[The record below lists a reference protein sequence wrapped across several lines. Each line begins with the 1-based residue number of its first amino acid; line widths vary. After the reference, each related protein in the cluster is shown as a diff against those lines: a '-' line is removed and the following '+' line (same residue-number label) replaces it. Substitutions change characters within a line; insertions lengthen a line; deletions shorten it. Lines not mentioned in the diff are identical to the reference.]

1 MPQILSQLSNFQ
13 KLSLALFLL
22 AVAALNTGSSGGIRF
37 GGDEDEGSG
46 FGGTG
51 RAPTG
56 GSGLGGTGFKPFL
69 GDAGEVRI
77 RFEPDAVVIAEQ
89 VVEEE
94 IRRIPEASEVL
105 PPVTVVTAPEFA
117 AEHTA
122 EIAITDSIQAQ
133 LQRDAVIYERILESV
148 EGYYPPEIDR
158 TSLRTSAPEQAP
170 EQQLTETAPED
181 AAAEVAGAGLSENTA
196 SEDVVADFEPDPARI
211 TWAELAGYL
220 VENGAFTEADDDAL
234 APAAAESPA
243 AAQRPDRIRRP
254 ELPQVQRGRVIQ
266 RPAILPPRVQPMR
279 F

>member
-1 MPQILSQLSNFQ
+1 MPQISNQLSNPQ
-13 KLSLALFLL
+13 RLLLALFFL
-22 AVAALNTGSSGGIRF
+22 AVAALNTGSSGGVRF
-37 GGDEDEGSG
+37 GGDEDDGSG

-51 RAPTG
+51 RMPTG
-56 GSGLGGTGFKPFL
+56 GSGLGGTGLRPFL

-77 RFEPDAVVIAEQ
+77 RFEPDAIVIAEQ

-122 EIAITDSIQAQ
+122 EIAITDSIQAR

-158 TSLRTSAPEQAP
+158 TSSRTSTPERAPER
-170 EQQLTETAPED
+170 QLTGTGQQD
-181 AAAEVAGAGLSENTA
+181 TAAAAVEVAEAAVTDAG
-196 SEDVVADFEPDPARI
+196 PDPTRI
-211 TWAELAGYL
+211 TWAELARYL
-220 VENGAFTEADDDAL
+220 AGNGAAKADETL
-234 APAAAESPA
+234 APETAENPA
-243 AAQRPDRIRRP
+243 AVQRPNRIRRP

>member
-1 MPQILSQLSNFQ
+1 MPQISNQLSNPQ
-13 KLSLALFLL
+13 KLLLALFFL

-37 GGDEDEGSG
+37 GGDEDGGSG

-56 GSGLGGTGFKPFL
+56 GSGLGGTGLKPFL

-77 RFEPDAVVIAEQ
+77 RFETDAVVIAEQ

-94 IRRIPEASEVL
+94 IRRIPEVSEVL

-117 AEHTA
+117 SEYTA

-158 TSLRTSAPEQAP
+158 TSVRTSAPERAP
-170 EQQLTETAPED
+170 ERQLAETGPED
-181 AAAEVAGAGLSENTA
+181 AAVEVADAGFSENIA
-196 SEDVVADFEPDPARI
+196 SEDLVADFEPDPARI

-220 VENGAFTEADDDAL
+220 VANGVAAEADDAL
-234 APAAAESPA
+234 APEAENPA

-254 ELPQVQRGRVIQ
+254 ELPQVQRGRVIR
-266 RPAILPPRVQPMR
+266 RPAILPPRVRPMR

>member
-1 MPQILSQLSNFQ
+1 MPQISNQLSNPQ
-13 KLSLALFLL
+13 RLLLALFFL
-22 AVAALNTGSSGGIRF
+22 AVAALNTGSSGGVRF
-37 GGDEDEGSG
+37 GGDEDDGSG

-51 RAPTG
+51 RVPTG
-56 GSGLGGTGFKPFL
+56 GSGLGGTGLRPFL

-77 RFEPDAVVIAEQ
+77 RFEPDAIVIAEQ

-122 EIAITDSIQAQ
+122 EIAITDSIQAR

-158 TSLRTSAPEQAP
+158 TSSRTPTPDRAPEP
-170 EQQLTETAPED
+170 QLTETGPLDTAT
-181 AAAEVAGAGLSENTA
+181 AAVEVVEAAVS
-196 SEDVVADFEPDPARI
+196 DPEPDPTRI
-211 TWAELAGYL
+211 TWAELARYL
-220 VENGAFTEADDDAL
+220 AGNGSAANADETL
-234 APAAAESPA
+234 APEATENSAAV
-243 AAQRPDRIRRP
+243 QRPNRIRRP

>member
-13 KLSLALFLL
+13 KLALALFLL

-51 RAPTG
+51 RAPAG
-56 GSGLGGTGFKPFL
+56 GSGLGGTGLKPFL
-69 GDAGEVRI
+69 GNAGEVRI

-94 IRRIPEASEVL
+94 VRRIPEASEVL
-105 PPVTVVTAPEFA
+105 PPVTVVTAPEFT

-158 TSLRTSAPEQAP
+158 TSLRTSTPERAPER
-170 EQQLTETAPED
+170 QLTETAPED
-181 AAAEVAGAGLSENTA
+181 TAVEVAEAGLSGNTA
-196 SEDVVADFEPDPARI
+196 SDDVVAGFEPDPARI

-220 VENGAFTEADDDAL
+220 VDNGVTTEADDAL
-234 APAAAESPA
+234 APEAAENPA